1 MLAYRQFLLLLL
13 VALAACAGTPAQ
25 TETPLFTANAR
36 AEGSQNVDV
45 IVEEVARYQ
54 GTSVVDVHFNYGP
67 SVASSV
73 FSACSFAKLARLRGY
88 RYTVDVR
95 DYGKPGR
102 YLVGFIPAPSQ
113 EAISALGPEF
123 EKHDPS
129 QVTDSAMFDRI
140 CPKS

>member
-1 MLAYRQFLLLLL
+1 MRQHAASATTAAYR
-13 VALAACAGTPAQ
+13 LAAKTPPNPPTRNSREA
-25 TETPLFTANAR
+25 
-36 AEGSQNVDV
+36 
-45 IVEEVARYQ
+45 
-54 GTSVVDVHFNYGP
+54 HFNYGP

-73 FSACSFAKLARLRGY
+73 FIACSFAKLARLRGY